1 MKKDKQIHIR
11 LTKDD
16 YDNIKHRSQK
26 ANLTMTDYMM
36 KSALNKKIIV
46 IVGYKEVFHE
56 IRKIGI
62 NINQIARKCNMGLV
76 QQSAIEEIQTYMEQI
91 WQLLRYSQEK
101 TI

>member
-16 YDNIKHRSQK
+16 YDDIKERSQK
-26 ANLTMTDYMM
+26 ANLTMTDYIL
-36 KSALNKKIIV
+36 KSALTKKIVV
-46 IVGYKEVFHE
+46 IVGYKEIFNE

-62 NINQIARKCNMGLV
+62 NINQIARNCNMGLI
-76 QQSAIEEIQTYMEQI
+76 QQSDIEEIQTYMEQI

-101 TI
+101 II

>member
-1 MKKDKQIHIR
+1 MKDKQIHIR

-16 YDNIKHRSQK
+16 YDYLKQRSQK

-36 KSALNKKIIV
+36 KSALNKKIVV
-46 IVGYKEVFHE
+46 IVGYKEIFNE

-62 NINQIARKCNMGLV
+62 NINQIARKCNMGLI
-76 QQSAIEEIQTYMEQI
+76 QQSDIEEIQTYMEQI

-101 TI
+101 II

>member
-16 YDNIKHRSQK
+16 YDDIKQRSQK

-36 KSALNKKIIV
+36 KSALNKKIVV
-46 IVGYKEVFHE
+46 IVGYKEVFNE

-62 NINQIARKCNMGLV
+62 NINQIARKCNIGFI
-76 QQSAIEEIQTYMEQI
+76 QQSDIEEIQTYMEQI

>member
-16 YDNIKHRSQK
+16 YDDIKERSQK
-26 ANLTMTDYMM
+26 ANLTMTDYIL
-36 KSALNKKIIV
+36 KSALNKKIVV
-46 IVGYKEVFHE
+46 IVGYKEIFNE

-62 NINQIARKCNMGLV
+62 NINQIARNCNMGLI
-76 QQSAIEEIQTYMEQI
+76 QQSDIEEIQTYMEQI

-101 TI
+101 II

>member
-36 KSALNKKIIV
+36 KSALNKKIVV
-46 IVGYKEVFHE
+46 IVGYKEVFNE

-62 NINQIARKCNMGLV
+62 NINQIARSWNMGLGNKKD
-76 QQSAIEEIQTYMEQI
+76 IEDIQEFMVEI
-91 WQLLRYSQEK
+91 WQLLRYSKQK

>member
-1 MKKDKQIHIR
+1 MKDKQIHIR

-16 YDNIKHRSQK
+16 YDDIKQRSQK

-46 IVGYKEVFHE
+46 IVGYKEVFNE

-62 NINQIARKCNMGLV
+62 NINQIARKCNMSLV
-76 QQSAIEEIQTYMEQI
+76 QQSDIEEIQTYMEQI